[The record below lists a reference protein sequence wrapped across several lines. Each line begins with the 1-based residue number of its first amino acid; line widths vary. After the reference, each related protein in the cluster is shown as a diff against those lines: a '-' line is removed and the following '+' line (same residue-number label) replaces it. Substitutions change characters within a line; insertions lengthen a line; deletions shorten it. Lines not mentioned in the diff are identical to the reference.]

1 MKVTANPNEKTI
13 RRHAKELASDIL
25 FSYGDIR
32 AMLSSPNSN
41 DIVSG
46 LYDFTE
52 RFIDGCARHGN
63 ALKMYI
69 DDNSRLKLGLVK
81 DEVNY
86 RIVYRAI
93 DPLLFIYEVTWDGT
107 VTVMTAIGKTTS
119 QGVLKKDDSERKRVP
134 RCYIH
139 RDTVNSRGYKIYNYQ
154 LICGLFHHAD
164 YLAERMSVTNPSSL
178 VCCHANNDY
187 MDCNADNLY
196 FAPQYINVAHW
207 DIVNSLYNIGDPR
220 VFVVART
227 VWRDACSSDSYL
239 KSDIKIYKK
248 DVQAVLD
255 YLGVSKGSIKGNRFP
270 AYLIA
275 HAWYHCKGEDENER
289 SLSALIQSKKG
300 RAGI

>member
-107 VTVMTAIGKTTS
+107 VTVMTAIGKTTN
-119 QGVLKKDDSERKRVP
+119 QGVLKKDDSERKRES

-139 RDTVNSRGYKIYNYQ
+139 RDTVNSRGYGVHSYQ

-164 YLAERMSVTNPSSL
+164 YLVERMNVTDLSSL
-178 VCCHANNDY
+178 ACCHANNDY
-187 MDCNADNLY
+187 MDCSADNLY
-196 FAPQYINVAHW
+196 FAPQYINMAHW
-207 DIVNSLYNIGDPR
+207 DIVNSLFNVGDTR
-220 VFVVART
+220 VFAVGRT
-227 VWRDACSSDSYL
+227 VQRCGGSSDSYL

-255 YLGVSKGSIKGNRFP
+255 YLGVSKGPIRKFP

-275 HAWYHCKGEDENER
+275 QAWYHCKGEDENER
-289 SLSALIQSKKG
+289 SLSALVQSKKG